1 MCPPPPRLTTPISR
15 RRQHEA
21 TSVQMFQ
28 HMVDENDLMPKFRA
42 AGLTEL
48 DLTFIKEQIAGPCPD
63 TGQYVGRTGM
73 KAFLYEVRAGRAGLR
88 RISYS

>member
-1 MCPPPPRLTTPISR
+1 M
-15 RRQHEA
+15 
-21 TSVQMFQ
+21 QMFQ

-73 KAFLYEVRAGRAGLR
+73 KAFLYEVRAGRGGRQVGVLLVSGSLWSR
-88 RISYS
+88 G